1 VTANI
6 RFWKAIV
13 NAALRPLNSGNR
25 QSDRAFVRRRILLV
39 SLALLPALASSATA
53 LFGADMLSGT
63 WEQNILKST
72 YNSRPAPT
80 NPTVV
85 KISAVPDGLEVV
97 VDSIGASG
105 QKIHEEYTAKF
116 DGQDYPYY
124 RTVEP
129 HVGSTD
135 ANFVVCAK
143 KIDDYTYEITFRQ
156 QGKVAEVQKHV
167 LSKDGKTQIVTVTE
181 MNVQSEAFNDTM
193 VFEKQ

>member
-1 VTANI
+1 MTANI
-6 RFWKAIV
+6 RFWEAIV
-13 NAALRPLNSGNR
+13 NAALRPLNSWNR
-25 QSDRAFVRRRILLV
+25 ESDRAFMRRRILLV
-39 SLALLPALASSATA
+39 SLVVLSAAASSATA

-80 NPTVV
+80 KPTVV
-85 KISAVPDGLEVV
+85 KISGVPDGLHVV

-105 QKIHEEYTAKF
+105 QKIHEEYTVKF

-129 HVGSTD
+129 HLGSTD
-135 ANFVVCAK
+135 ANFAVSAK
-143 KIDDYTYEITFRQ
+143 KIDGYTYEITFKQ

-167 LSKDGKTQIVTVTE
+167 VSKDGKTQIVTVTE
-181 MNVQSEAFNDTM
+181 MNAQGEAFSNTM
-193 VFEKQ
+193 AFEKQ